1 MCIKLMWAV
10 AAKYGQSLEVIEVL
24 DFFYAMFPADVQLES
39 LYILG
44 NQAGQSGEM
53 ETQNVV

>member
-1 MCIKLMWAV
+1 MWAV
-10 AAKYGQSLEVIEVL
+10 AAKSGQSLEVIEVL